1 MCNICPNIPFNLG
14 SICLFKRPKTPTI
27 EWLGKMRGMSWQ
39 SKAYNIVE
47 MAILLE
53 LKGVVTLMPIK
64 YKDTISTDSSRLSML
79 VEVL

>member
-1 MCNICPNIPFNLG
+1 
-14 SICLFKRPKTPTI
+14 
-27 EWLGKMRGMSWQ
+27 MRGMSWQ